1 MPPRKAAGPEPKTN
15 AYSDIDLTHWK
26 DYSEIET
33 GSLWLFTK
41 RDKGETHVGDYHG
54 NFIPQIPQQLL
65 KRYTKQGEVVL
76 DLFLGMG
83 TTLIE
88 CRRLGRHG
96 IGVELLDEV
105 AKAADARIQGAQN
118 PCAISTEVVVGDSS
132 SRETQEPI
140 RAKLKSLGRQHADLA
155 ILHPPYGDIIS
166 FSKGER
172 AEDLSNVKTDQEFV
186 ERFRPVV
193 ANAYD
198 LLAPGRFMAIVI
210 GDKYA
215 EGQWVPLGFQ
225 CMQAALD
232 LGFLLKSIVVK
243 DINGNE
249 KGKGKNGNLWRYRAL
264 AQGFYV
270 FKHEYVFVFQ
280 KPKATRQ
287 KGARANSSEA
297 SRPARSGQAAA
308 GTL

>member
-1 MPPRKAAGPEPKTN
+1 MPPRKRATTSS
-15 AYSDIDLTHWK
+15 YSDIDLTKWK
-26 DYSEIET
+26 DYLPEIET

-65 KRYTKQGEVVL
+65 KRYTKPGEVVL

-96 IGVELLDEV
+96 IGMELLDRV
-105 AKAADARIQGAQN
+105 AEAATKRIEGAQN
-118 PCAISTEVVVGDSS
+118 PEDIRTDILVGDSAAADTPA
-132 SRETQEPI
+132 RVRQ
-140 RAKLKSLGRQHADLA
+140 ALADLGKKHADLA

-172 AEDLSNVKTDQEFV
+172 TEDLSNVQTDMEFV
-186 ERFRPVV
+186 ERFRKVID
-193 ANAYD
+193 NAYD
-198 LLAPGRFMAIVI
+198 LLAPGRFMALVI

-215 EGQWVPLGFQ
+215 SGQWVPLGFYT
-225 CMQAALD
+225 MQAAMD
-232 LGFLLKSIVVK
+232 AGFVLKSIVVK

-264 AQGFYV
+264 AQGYYL

-280 KPKATRQ
+280 KPKGTRS
-287 KGARANSSEA
+287 KA
-297 SRPARSGQAAA
+297 
-308 GTL
+308 